1 LTLGHF
7 FTIIEE
13 DGQFGVLTGKGKCD
27 CCVSSINRG
36 FLEVPNDS
44 RIKKT
49 ASTSNMQ
56 ETSFSNEK
64 RRTQSHSDLLSSK
77 SPPRPEALPLKAICT
92 QPLPGSQ
99 FDTSSK
105 GPSSSKPKSEK
116 KKQEDQRDCCKQCCA
131 DWGQC
136 CIGLM
141 SGI

>member
-1 LTLGHF
+1 MRSCVEAVTISYLGLL
-7 FTIIEE
+7 
-13 DGQFGVLTGKGKCD
+13 GL
-27 CCVSSINRG
+27 
-36 FLEVPNDS
+36 PNGT
-44 RIKKT
+44 RMKKT
-49 ASTSNMQ
+49 ASASNMQ

-64 RRTQSHSDLLSSK
+64 RRTQSQGDLLSSK
-77 SPPRPEALPLKAICT
+77 SPPRPDALPLKAICT
-92 QPLPGSQ
+92 QPLPGSH

-116 KKQEDQRDCCKQCCA
+116 KVQEDQRDCCKQCCA